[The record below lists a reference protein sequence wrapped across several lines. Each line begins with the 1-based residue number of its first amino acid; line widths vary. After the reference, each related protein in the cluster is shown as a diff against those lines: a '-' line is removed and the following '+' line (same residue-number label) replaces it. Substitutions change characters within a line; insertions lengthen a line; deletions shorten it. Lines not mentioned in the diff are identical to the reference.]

1 MDDDKSWVDG
11 QSVMARKAA
20 GSRQWTDDGP
30 AEPSLSPALSFLFI
44 ISHSLSLSWAKVLA
58 GWNGSAELAK

>member
-30 AEPSLSPALSFLFI
+30 AEPSLSGSVVPIHYLPF
-44 ISHSLSLSWAKVLA
+44 SLSLL
-58 GWNGSAELAK
+58 G